1 MNRSAP
7 DHSSRTSSRSIDE
20 PALSTVPRVSIQELV
35 ETIVAGYGPVEKIL
49 LFGSAA
55 RGEQDEAS
63 DVDFI
68 IIKKTSQRF
77 LERLLSV
84 PLLPV
89 PADVFV
95 YTPEEFAQMQEHE
108 NPFIL
113 SALEDAV
120 VVYPRDPGRVRK

>member
-1 MNRSAP
+1 MIGP
-7 DHSSRTSSRSIDE
+7 
-20 PALSTVPRVSIQELV
+20 VLV
-35 ETIVAGYGPVEKIL
+35 DKIVAGYGPVEKIL

-55 RGEQDEAS
+55 RGQQDELS
-63 DVDFI
+63 DVDLI
-68 IIKKTSQRF
+68 IIKRTSQRF
-77 LERLLSV
+77 LERILAV

-95 YTPEEFAQMQEHE
+95 YTPEEFAAMQEHE

-120 VVYPRDPGRVRK
+120 VVYPR

>member
-1 MNRSAP
+1 MNRAGV
-7 DHSSRTSSRSIDE
+7 D
-20 PALSTVPRVSIQELV
+20 QLV
-35 ETIVAGYGPVEKIL
+35 DIIVAGYGPVEQIL

-63 DVDFI
+63 DVDLI
-68 IIKKTSQRF
+68 VIKRTSERFHQRI
-77 LERLLSV
+77 LDV

-95 YTPEEFAQMQEHE
+95 YTPEEFAEMREHE

-120 VVYPRDPGRVRK
+120 VVYPRERPGLGQ

>member
-1 MNRSAP
+1 M
-7 DHSSRTSSRSIDE
+7 
-20 PALSTVPRVSIQELV
+20 
-35 ETIVAGYGPVEKIL
+35 AGYGPVEKIL

-63 DVDFI
+63 DVDLI

-89 PADVFV
+89 PADVFM